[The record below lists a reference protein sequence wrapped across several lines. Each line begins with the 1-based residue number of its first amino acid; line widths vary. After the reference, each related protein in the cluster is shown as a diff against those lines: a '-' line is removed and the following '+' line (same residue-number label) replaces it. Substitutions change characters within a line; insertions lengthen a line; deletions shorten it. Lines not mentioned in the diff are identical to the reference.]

1 MGIHFDVMSGN
12 FVSNLSF
19 GVPVLQS
26 VRAVTHLPLDVH
38 LMIEEPA
45 LSRIVREGGRDF
57 DLGAR
62 GGM

>member
-1 MGIHFDVMSGN
+1 MGIHFDIMSGN

-38 LMIEEPA
+38 LMIEEP
-45 LSRIVREGGRDF
+45 GRYLESF
-57 DLGAR
+57 VKAGANSISVHAEA
-62 GGM
+62 